1 MGPFRT
7 IRFPRG
13 WWWWGVSGC
22 NSRSKFEL
30 NFEWW
35 EISERRAIAIN
46 IVTRVSGESGE
57 REGKKVDDDTISRL
71 E

>member
-1 MGPFRT
+1 VVG
-7 IRFPRG
+7 
-13 WWWWGVSGC
+13 GVSGC

-57 REGKKVDDDTISRL
+57 REEKKVDDDTISRL